1 MRREEGEKERR
12 KSEKKERR
20 GEGVFFFWIN

>member
-1 MRREEGEKERR
+1 VLTSDISSSE

-20 GEGVFFFWIN
+20 GNTVIINQR